1 MLLGNVAKEFIKGEA
16 SKNGAKSTLFTSALV
31 NLNYD
36 SLFADPDCQVLNKD
50 TKELN
55 YPIFIKY
62 QPYMRN
68 GSVKGM
74 NYILGSSILPY
85 KDRTR
90 VFNFEDMKN
99 KASRN
104 ETEEDKALKW
114 LIENTDISEEYFTLA
129 KANMGV
135 RIFLNFNMLAYAK
148 KINPDW
154 ENYPSYISGA
164 DEYLNYAYNELRTKG
179 IQEKVNLNEK
189 VRSKKIKEAK
199 KCQQ

>member
-1 MLLGNVAKEFIKGEA
+1 MLLGKACKEFIKGEA
-16 SKNGAKSTLFTSALV
+16 SKNGAKSTIFTSALI
-31 NLNYD
+31 NLNEEP
-36 SLFADPDCQVLNKD
+36 LFADPECQVLNKY

-55 YPIFIKY
+55 YCIFIKY

-68 GSVKGM
+68 GSAKGM

-90 VFNFEDMKN
+90 LVDFEDMKN
-99 KASRN
+99 KAARN

-114 LIENTDISEEYFTLA
+114 LVENTDICEEYFTLA

-135 RIFLNFNMLAYAK
+135 RIFFNFNMLAYAK

-154 ENYPSYISGA
+154 NIYPSYISGA
-164 DEYLNYAYNELRTKG
+164 DAYLNYAYNELRTEG
-179 IQEKVNLNEK
+179 LNEK
-189 VRSKKIKEAK
+189 AKINERKKR
-199 KCQQ
+199 